1 MSHSIRQYI
10 ETLEE
15 PSGLTRTLGEI
26 EVCRTTAGDPIRMA
40 GNSAVVFKILHQGRP
55 KMLKCYTRS
64 MPHLDK
70 IYGEKF
76 LRGELYVWEADGRSE
91 WCDVVVDDWIDGV
104 TLLQA
109 IFRATQA
116 GDQAQLRL
124 LAREF
129 DRLALDLLHSDWAHG
144 DLKPENILVTESGKL
159 QLVDFDAVFLPV
171 FAGEKSPELGT
182 AAYQHPART
191 ADDFDASVDDY
202 SIALI
207 HTSLYALSL
216 DPTLLLRHDEPEGI
230 LLSPR
235 QIARHRSTA
244 YTECLGLFEQAG
256 AAVHYRIA
264 QLLKS
269 PLLRLPELPSLVEY
283 SVCKVGTSAEKSE
296 LFVRD
301 GAWGFRQGDQ
311 ELIPPIYTA
320 GFDFTEGL
328 AAVRTGRRWHFIDEQ
343 GTVVIP
349 CTDYDAVKPFAGGRA
364 IVIRDNQRFAINRQG
379 EETLLDF

>member
-10 ETLEE
+10 ETLQE
-15 PSGLTRTLGEI
+15 PSGLTRTLEEI
-26 EVCRTTAGDPIRMA
+26 EVCRTVTGDPIRMA

-64 MPHLDK
+64 MPHLDA

-91 WCDVVVDDWIDGV
+91 WCDVVIDDWIDGG
-104 TLLQA
+104 TLHQA

-124 LAREF
+124 LAHEF

-144 DLKPENILVTESGKL
+144 DLKPENILVTESRKL
-159 QLVDFDAVFLPV
+159 QLVDFDAVFLPT

-191 ADDFDASVDDY
+191 ADDFDASIDDY
-202 SIALI
+202 PIALI
-207 HTSLYALSL
+207 HTALHALAL

-235 QIARHRSTA
+235 QITRHRSAA
-244 YTECLGLFEQAG
+244 YTECLALFEQAG

-264 QLLKS
+264 QRLES
-269 PLLRLPELPSLVEY
+269 PLLRLPELPSLMEYAVVGVE
-283 SVCKVGTSAEKSE
+283 V
-296 LFVRD
+296 
-301 GAWGFRQGDQ
+301 
-311 ELIPPIYTA
+311 
-320 GFDFTEGL
+320 
-328 AAVRTGRRWHFIDEQ
+328 
-343 GTVVIP
+343 
-349 CTDYDAVKPFAGGRA
+349 
-364 IVIRDNQRFAINRQG
+364 
-379 EETLLDF
+379 